1 MIPAVGDVCIMV
13 SVFSPFRGDRGDFLL
28 TGRSV
33 CPGDQKRDKIKNNRM
48 INFKKKKIVFI

>member
-1 MIPAVGDVCIMV
+1 MV